1 MYIYQKTNRYFAQVA
16 DDIKD
21 IAEKEII
28 SLGGKNTRQS
38 YRGIFFT
45 ATQRTLYSINYHS
58 RLISRVLAPLI
69 YFNCHSDRYLYK
81 QASRIEW
88 KDFMTPANTFAIFA
102 TVSNS
107 RIRHSRFAALRMKDA
122 IADYFRSISGKRPS
136 VNTRNPDIWF
146 NLHIENNKA
155 TISLDTSGGSLH
167 RRGYRKESTTAPMVE
182 TLAAAIIRHS
192 EWKGNTPLYDPFCGS
207 GTFLCE
213 AFMHA
218 SHMPSG
224 ILRSNFGFKRL
235 PDFDSTL
242 WKKIIREGK
251 QNIKPV
257 LKGLISG
264 SDISLEA
271 VKTARQ
277 NCRMI
282 DRENHISIK
291 RQDIFGIETL
301 RDKTIICNPPYG
313 IRTGKAEEMPDF
325 YSRFGDFLKRHCTG
339 STAYV
344 YFGEPAFIKSMG
356 LKPSWKKPLSNGG
369 LDGRLVRYELY

>member
-1 MYIYQKTNRYFAQVA
+1 MYMYQKTNRYFAQVA

-28 SLGGKNTRQS
+28 SLGGENTTQA

-58 RLISRVLAPLI
+58 RLINRVLAPLI
-69 YFNCHSDRYLYK
+69 FFNCHSDRYLYR
-81 QASRIEW
+81 QASRIKWE
-88 KDFMTPANTFAIFA
+88 DFMTPANTFAIFA
-102 TVSNS
+102 PLSNR
-107 RIRHSRFAALRMKDA
+107 RIRHFRFAPLRLPDP
-122 IADYFRSISGKRPS
+122 IADYFRSLSGKRPS

-192 EWKGNTPLYDPFCGS
+192 EWKGDTPLYDPFCGS

-218 SHMPSG
+218 AHMPSG
-224 ILRSNFGFKRL
+224 ILRSNFGFERL
-235 PDFDSTL
+235 PDFDTIL

-251 QNIKPV
+251 QHIKPV
-257 LKGLISG
+257 LKGIISG
-264 SDISLEA
+264 SDISPEA
-271 VKTARQ
+271 VKTARK

-282 DRENHISIK
+282 DRENHISIE
-291 RQDIFGIETL
+291 RQDIFGIENL

-313 IRTGKAEEMPDF
+313 IRTGKAGEMPDF
-325 YSRFGDFLKRHCTG
+325 YTRLGNFLKKRCTG

-344 YFGEPAFIKSMG
+344 YFGEPAFIKNMG